1 MVYLGVPFL
10 GEFMRKKTTLLAGSA
25 ACLMASLI
33 SSDSS
38 AYPTTPISYGQ
49 NPIWSA
55 GGYVTGTNTISLET
69 VPSGQTLVI
78 TDVHLSLGD
87 DDSAWDCRTRWRTE
101 VQSYGSSGTTTLAS
115 FALRQGKVNEPTP
128 GNIISA
134 TFESGLPVPAGNT
147 LKFYANLRGI
157 DDCTAASERIYYTF
171 SGYFAQS

>member
-1 MVYLGVPFL
+1 M
-10 GEFMRKKTTLLAGSA
+10 
-25 ACLMASLI
+25 
-33 SSDSS
+33 
-38 AYPTTPISYGQ
+38 
-49 NPIWSA
+49 
-55 GGYVTGTNTISLET
+55 TGTNTISLET

-87 DDSAWDCRTRWRTE
+87 DDSAWDRRTRWRTE

-157 DDCTAASERIYYTF
+157 DDCTAAAERIYYTL